1 MGVEDVFFQHF
12 FQERARRDNL
22 KEVVRHKGA
31 VNEEDRY
38 KEKRRNEDHAFDT
51 AEGYDENHTK
61 IFEEGWETGL
71 EEEDF
76 VDQLAENLWR
86 SMPQLLAG
94 KLLIEEGWETG
105 LEEEDFVDQ
114 LAENLWRSMP
124 QLLAGKL
131 LILTMKIQILRDGM
145 ISMMMT
151 LILRTILKMRMQL
164 KAVNGVEL
172 VGDDVEDDDDDDENS
187 RPSHISEM
195 FTDNNDNE
203 DDDNKEFEE
212 DSSDEERDIVTNPA
226 DED

>member
-1 MGVEDVFFQHF
+1 VKTSGSIAEQQAPLPVNPSFFKQKSVGVEDVFFQHF

-94 KLLIEEGWETG
+94 KLLI
-105 LEEEDFVDQ
+105 
-114 LAENLWRSMP
+114 
-124 QLLAGKL
+124 
-131 LILTMKIQILRDGM
+131 LTMKIQIWRDGM

-172 VGDDVEDDDDDDENS
+172 VGDDVEDDDDDDENA